1 MDKQQISFGPG
12 CKLKS
17 SREIFLNVYV
27 PGKFI
32 ESETPWGWNLASS
45 GELQDS
51 SEEKI

>member
-1 MDKQQISFGPG
+1 MDQQQISFGSG
-12 CKLKS
+12 YKLKS
-17 SREIFLNVYV
+17 SREIFLNVNV

-32 ESETPWGWNLASS
+32 ESDSMRWNLASS